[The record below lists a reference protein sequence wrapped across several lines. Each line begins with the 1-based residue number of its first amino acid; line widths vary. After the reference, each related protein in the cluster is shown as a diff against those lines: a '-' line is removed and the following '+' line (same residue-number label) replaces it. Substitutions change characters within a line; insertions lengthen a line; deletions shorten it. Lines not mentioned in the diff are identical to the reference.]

1 MSGQSD
7 NEMVCQELVE
17 LVTEYLEGSLP
28 AEQRIRFEE
37 HIAHCAP
44 CVRYL
49 EQMRQTIVLTG
60 ALRENDLDHETRN
73 AMLQIFR
80 EFKA

>member
-1 MSGQSD
+1 MSGHSD

-17 LVTEYLEGSLP
+17 LVTEYLDGSLP
-28 AEQRIRFEE
+28 ADQRIRFEE
-37 HIAHCAP
+37 HIAYCGS

-60 ALRENDLDHETRN
+60 ALRESDIDPEARET
-73 AMLQIFR
+73 MLHVFR